1 MKFRARSFPSF
12 GNLVLL
18 ACMAAFL
25 LSGCGILTQATP
37 TPLPTVVLG
46 SSNPTAPGATTNSTP
61 VSPSVPSGLSG
72 GGGGVTASGVVIPA
86 QEVQIAPAV
95 GENVEALNVAAGD
108 QVKAGQV
115 LVRLAGSQAQVAAIT
130 AAQVDLLS
138 AQQALQTLK
147 DNAAQALADAQLRM
161 ANAQKALD
169 DAKKKRAYKQYRNG
183 SESSIETAQADL
195 ILAENAL
202 KDAQDNYDSVADRA
216 EDDVDRAAALSALG
230 AARSA
235 YEHALANLNYLLA
248 LPNIIDVNQAEAVL
262 VAAQAEA
269 TAAETDYNK
278 LKNGPDPDALA
289 LAEDRINN
297 AQAQIDAGQA
307 SLASLELKAPLDATV
322 SKVSIHVGEWAM
334 AGQTLIVLS
343 DLAHLR
349 VQTTDLSERDVP
361 KVKVGQPV
369 SVLVKALNQNVNGRV
384 SEIASLSDT
393 LGGDVVYQTTIDL
406 DSQPAGL
413 RPGMTV
419 DVTFGQ

>member
-1 MKFRARSFPSF
+1 MKFRAALPLPF
-12 GNLVLL
+12 GNVVLL
-18 ACMAAFL
+18 IATAAFL
-25 LSGCGILTQATP
+25 LSGCGVLTGATP

-46 SSNPTAPGATTNSTP
+46 SNNPTPQGTPGSSFA
-61 VSPSVPSGLSG
+61 LD
-72 GGGGVTASGVVIPA
+72 GGGVTASGVVVPA
-86 QEVQIAPAV
+86 QEVQIAASV
-95 GENVEALNVAAGD
+95 GENVEALTVAAGD
-108 QVKAGQV
+108 QVTAGQV
-115 LVRLAGSQAQVAAIT
+115 LIKLAGSQAQVAAI
-130 AAQVDLLS
+130 AAAHVDLLS

-147 DNAAQALADAQLRM
+147 DNAAQALAAAQLRL

-183 SESSIETAQADL
+183 SQSSIETAQADL
-195 ILAENAL
+195 ILANNAL
-202 KDAQDNYDSVADRA
+202 EDAQDAFNSVADRG
-216 EDDVDRAAALSALG
+216 ENDVDRAAALSALG

-235 YEHALANLNYLLA
+235 RDHALANLNYLLA
-248 LPNIIDVNQAEAVL
+248 LPNVIDVNQAEAVL

-269 TAAETDYNK
+269 TAAQAEYDK

-289 LAEDRINN
+289 LAEERINN

-307 SLASLELKAPLDATV
+307 NLDSLTLKAPLNATV

-334 AGQTLIVLS
+334 AGQTLLVLS

-369 SVLVKALNQNVNGRV
+369 TLLVKALNQNVTGRV
-384 SEIASLSDT
+384 SEIAPLSDT

-406 DSQPAGL
+406 DTQPAGL
-413 RPGMTV
+413 RPGMSV
-419 DVTFGQ
+419 DVTFGATP